1 MIPNFQLRRYCG
13 GIALFF
19 VIAACSDDDG
29 PTGASAQATV
39 ATAVATDNPS
49 STSSTGSGGS
59 GSSTYSGTL
68 TGTVETQ
75 ISVDGQ
81 SWVSLG
87 PPRAVSLSLQ
97 STTNSAQLAAN
108 ATVPA
113 GAYAYAR
120 LVFNP
125 GVQAQVTGTI
135 GGATASGTVIA
146 LGSGQVVIQKQ
157 IQPVT
162 INAGATARVVWDLNS
177 ELWLTSS
184 TIQSR
189 TAGSAA
195 IQAAAYAAIIVS

>member
-13 GIALFF
+13 SIALFF

-29 PTGASAQATV
+29 PTGVSAQATV

-49 STSSTGSGGS
+49 STSSAGSGGS

-87 PPRAVSLSLQ
+87 QPRAVSLSLQ

-113 GAYAYAR
+113 GAYAYVR
-120 LVFNP
+120 LVFNS
-125 GVQAQVTGTI
+125 GAQAQVTGTI

-146 LGSGQVVIQKQ
+146 LGSGQVVIQKK

-162 INAGATARVVWDLNS
+162 ISAGATVRVVWDLNS
-177 ELWLTSS
+177 ELWVTSS